1 MSIRRSSNKKKRNN
15 SSKLDLNMDSN
26 IFERLAKI
34 SPQHF
39 TTKKDFL
46 SQNIVPACPIVPPKL
61 KRCYG
66 KCSLVTETFGE
77 AKVLNFE
84 CDDEELSSWYRRD
97 VQDTYFDQVFYR
109 KLKIGEGSFGSV
121 YKAICRD
128 DNKLYAIKHFN
139 GNHPKSS
146 KYIEVENM
154 RKVGLHQNIL
164 RFYMA
169 WEEGENV
176 YIKMECCQMSLAQY
190 SKINHDIEEDQLHEI
205 LHDVIQGLVYLHSRN
220 FVHLDV
226 KPDNILLDRG
236 HYKLADFGLLHHI
249 RLVSAKVDKTDRMS
263 SEGDAKYL
271 APEVLGGVYTCKADI
286 FALGVT
292 LMELATDYI
301 MPSNGFLWH
310 AIREG
315 QIPSVLPEKI
325 SLRFLAL
332 IYRML
337 AYDNENRPCAS
348 QIMECSIV
356 TEVMT
361 KDALNERT
369 DYARLISMGGLSYPN
384 ILNADLRR
392 VLNGIAD
399 SPGDMFQTPVNRTV
413 NRKMGFPANGD
424 CIPRRINPKNGTPTK
439 EFRRSPRVKLFL

>member
-1 MSIRRSSNKKKRNN
+1 MSKRRSSYKKKRNI
-15 SSKLDLNMDSN
+15 SKLNLDMDSN

-34 SPQHF
+34 PPQHF

-61 KRCYG
+61 RRCYG
-66 KCSLVTETFGE
+66 KCSLLTETYGE
-77 AKVLNFE
+77 AQLLKFDPDNQAQ
-84 CDDEELSSWYRRD
+84 LSSWYRRD
-97 VQDTYFDQVFYR
+97 VQETYFDQVYYR

-128 DNKLYAIKHFN
+128 DDKLYAIKHFN

-154 RKVGLHQNIL
+154 GKVGIHENIL
-164 RFYMA
+164 RFFMA

-190 SKINHDIEEDQLHEI
+190 SKINHNIHEDQLHEI
-205 LHDVIQGLVYLHSRN
+205 LHDVIQGLVYLHSKN

-226 KPDNILLDRG
+226 KPDNILIDRG
-236 HYKLADFGLLHHI
+236 HYKLGDFGLLYHI
-249 RLVSAKVDKTDRMS
+249 KLTNKNDRMS

-292 LMELATDYI
+292 LVELATDYI
-301 MPSNGFLWH
+301 MPSNGYLWH
-310 AIREG
+310 AMREG
-315 QIPSVLPEKI
+315 QIPSILPEKI
-325 SLRFLAL
+325 SLRFLTL
-332 IYRML
+332 IYRMMS
-337 AYDNENRPCAS
+337 YNNENRPSAS
-348 QIMECSIV
+348 QIMECPIV
-356 TEVMT
+356 ADVMT
-361 KDALNERT
+361 RDALNERT
-369 DYARLISMGGLSYPN
+369 DYARLISIGGLSYPN

-392 VLNGIAD
+392 VLSDIAD
-399 SPGDMFQTPVNRTV
+399 GPGDMFQTPVNRTV
-413 NRKMGFPANGD
+413 TRKIGFSPSGD
-424 CIPRRINPKNGTPTK
+424 CIPRRINPKTGTPTK